1 MDPTLKTRVEI
12 QTLHEI
18 LPELDYY
25 RILHLAPVAP
35 QADVEPAFRK
45 ESRRLHPDRYS
56 RIGDAELMD
65 QVNDVYRVV
74 NEAYRALKDPDLRA
88 KYDIELARGR
98 KRISAE
104 GRAAA
109 SQDANATASLEHA
122 ARTPK
127 GEKYWKMAL
136 QCWEDKDWKGSLI
149 QIQFAMTFEPDN
161 ATFKAWAEKA
171 KTATTENPKEK
182 ENLYKL
188 RIV

>member
-18 LPELDYY
+18 LPDLDYY
-25 RILHLAPVAP
+25 HVLRLTQDTP
-35 QADVEPAFRK
+35 QADVEPAFRR
-45 ESRRLHPDRYS
+45 ESRRLHPDRYA
-56 RIGDAELMD
+56 RIGDAELMEK
-65 QVNDVYRVV
+65 VNDIYRVV
-74 NEAYRALKDPDLRA
+74 NEAYRVLKDPDARA
-88 KYDIELARGR
+88 RYDVELSRGR

-104 GRAAA
+104 GRNAA
-109 SQDANATASLEHA
+109 SQDAAAASSLEHA

-136 QCWEDKDWKGSLI
+136 KCWEDKDWKGALI
-149 QIQFAMTFEPDN
+149 QIQFALTFEPDN
-161 ATFKAWAEKA
+161 ATFKQWAEKA
-171 KTATTENPKEK
+171 KTAASEHPKEK